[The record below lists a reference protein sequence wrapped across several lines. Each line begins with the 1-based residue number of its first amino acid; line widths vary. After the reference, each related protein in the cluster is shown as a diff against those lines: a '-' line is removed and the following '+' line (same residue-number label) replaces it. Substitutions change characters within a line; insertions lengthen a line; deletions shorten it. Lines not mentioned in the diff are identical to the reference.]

1 MTRFTHL
8 VIVSAFGAL
17 AGACALPGSPVA
29 VGRLAPEGMTSVSDK
44 DLCYAY
50 DHGQSDKPAVVS
62 EVNHRRLNCGRVL
75 LAAGLE
81 PTGAAMSQV
90 QSLAP
95 SGDCGGV
102 EFMGMYV
109 SDAVYGLRWQF
120 AKVRNKAPF
129 TKIVAVGYFQD
140 GKPMTARGEV
150 GAGEIGTIKLALD
163 DHPVTNL
170 RLNSCT

>member
-1 MTRFTHL
+1 
-8 VIVSAFGAL
+8 
-17 AGACALPGSPVA
+17 
-29 VGRLAPEGMTSVSDK
+29 MTSVSDK

-50 DHGQSDKPAVVS
+50 DHHQDDKPAVVA
-62 EVNHRRLNCGRVL
+62 EVNRRKLTCARVL

-81 PTGAAMSQV
+81 PSGAAMSQV

-95 SGDCGGV
+95 SGDCGSV

-129 TKIVAVGYFQD
+129 AKIVAVSYFQD
-140 GKPMTARGEV
+140 GKLTTARGEV
-150 GAGEIGTIKLALD
+150 GAGEIGTIKLVLD

-170 RLNSCT
+170 RLSACT